1 MSIEPPPV
9 AQRPASPRSH
19 AVFDVYRVRQDF
31 PTLQRQVHGHP
42 LVYLDNAATT
52 QKPQVVLDTLH
63 HYYTDDNAN
72 VHRGVHLLSQQATRE
87 YEAARDK
94 ARRFLNAAESREI
107 VFVRGA
113 TEGINLVAQAWGRV
127 NLRPGDEII
136 ISAMEHH
143 SNIVPWQMACEV
155 TGAVVRVVPMDDDGE
170 LLLDEYEK
178 LLKGRPKIVSMVH
191 LSNSLGTINPVRRVI
206 ELAHARG
213 VPVLIDGAQS
223 AGHLPIDVRELD
235 CDFFVFSGH
244 KVYGPTGIGVLY
256 GKASILERMPPW
268 HGGGE
273 MIQSVTFARTTYAG
287 LPNKFEAGT
296 PNIAGAI
303 GLGAALDYV
312 QSVGLANSG
321 AHEERLLRYATEQMR
336 QVPGLRI
343 IGNAAHKA
351 GALSFI
357 LEDPP
362 VSALDVGTKLDLEGI
377 AIRTGH
383 HCCQPVMDRFGIPGT
398 ARASFAMYNTVEEI
412 DRLVG
417 ALKEVVA
424 DASSRSRPAAPEAP
438 VEVAY
443 PRAAAASPQAAAEE
457 LIEVFDFLEDWAARY
472 QYILELGEEIPPLPD
487 VFRTEA
493 NRVRGCQSTVFM
505 QARKRPGTADVVEFL
520 ADSDADLVNGLIGL
534 LERVY
539 SGQKA
544 DQVLAFDVEGFFARL
559 GLDQHLTLGRRN
571 GLSAMV
577 QRIRHFAAGLS
588 APRHAAS

>member
-9 AQRPASPRSH
+9 APRPAPPRSP
-19 AVFDVYRVRQDF
+19 AVFDVYRIRPDF
-31 PTLQRQVHGHP
+31 PLLQRQVHGHP

-52 QKPQVVLDTLH
+52 QKPQAVLDVLQR
-63 HYYTDDNAN
+63 YYTEDNAN

-94 ARRFLNAAESREI
+94 VRRFLNAAEPREI

-113 TEGINLVAQAWGRV
+113 TEAINLVAQSWGRT

-136 ISAMEHH
+136 LSAMEHH
-143 SNIVPWQMACEV
+143 SNIVPWQMACEA
-155 TGAVVRVVPMDDDGE
+155 TGAVLRVVPMNDDGE

-191 LSNSLGTINPVRRVI
+191 LSNSLGTINPVRRII

-223 AGHLPIDVRELD
+223 AGHLPIDVQELD

-244 KVYGPTGIGVLY
+244 KVYGPTGIGALY
-256 GKASILERMPPW
+256 GKAALLERMPPW
-268 HGGGE
+268 QGGGE
-273 MIQSVTFARTTYAG
+273 MIQSVTFARTTYAE

-296 PNIAGAI
+296 PHIAGAV

-312 QSVGLANSG
+312 QSIGLAHS
-321 AHEERLLRYATEQMR
+321 AVHEERLLRYATEQMR

-351 GALSFI
+351 GAISYV

-362 VSALDVGTKLDLEGI
+362 VSALDVGTRLDLEGI

-398 ARASFAMYNTVEEI
+398 ARASLALYNTREEI

-424 DASSRSRPAAPEAP
+424 DAASRSRPAASEAP

-487 VFRTEA
+487 AFRTEA
-493 NRVRGCQSTVFM
+493 NRVRGCQSTVFL
-505 QARKRPGTADVVEFL
+505 QARKRPATADVVEFL
-520 ADSDADLVNGLIGL
+520 ADSDADLVRGLIGL
-534 LERVY
+534 LQRVY
-539 SGQKA
+539 SGQRA
-544 DQVLAFDVEGFFARL
+544 EQVLAFDVERFFARL

-571 GLSAMV
+571 GLAAMV
-577 QRIRHFAAGLS
+577 QRIRQFAAGLA
-588 APRHAAS
+588 APQHAAS